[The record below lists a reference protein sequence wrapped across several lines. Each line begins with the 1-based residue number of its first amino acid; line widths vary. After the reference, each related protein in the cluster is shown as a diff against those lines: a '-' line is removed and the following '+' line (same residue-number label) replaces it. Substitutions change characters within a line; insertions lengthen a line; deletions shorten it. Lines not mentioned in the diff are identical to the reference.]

1 MYWRI
6 DEEGR
11 VVEGNDE
18 EMFSEIMALLPI
30 AVDETVVIG
39 ILLRMRIEDKLS
51 PNAVTTI

>member
-1 MYWRI
+1 
-6 DEEGR
+6 
-11 VVEGNDE
+11 
-18 EMFSEIMALLPI
+18 MFSEIMALLPI